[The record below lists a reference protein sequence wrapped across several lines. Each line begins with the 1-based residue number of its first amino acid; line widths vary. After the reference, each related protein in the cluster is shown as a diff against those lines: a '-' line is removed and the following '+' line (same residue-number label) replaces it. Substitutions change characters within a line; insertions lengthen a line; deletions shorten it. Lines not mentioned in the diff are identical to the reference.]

1 MWILVLG
8 GYKLN
13 EVKKKN
19 ENDKSIS
26 YVNLSEVG
34 KKINTKKLIII
45 LGVLIICLGAF
56 FIWSN
61 SLSEEEINN
70 VINLSIEIDELSD
83 YKLENDLQLQK
94 AKAKLDTVIRKY
106 DELNLREKMK
116 LKNKSNLNEFK
127 NAVEIKYIEYVEN
140 KIDNIGEV
148 EIDPSFENKLT
159 NIKKIYDELDDN
171 LKSKIT
177 NYEKLE
183 KAEKDLMTKRNE
195 YFDCLLAELGDI
207 TIDSR
212 DKIKEIRDFYESLSD
227 EDKTYI
233 SSYNNF
239 VEKENQYFNI
249 AVEYCINEISNLGD
263 ITLEKK
269 GNLEKINI
277 IYQTLDDENK
287 KRVTN
292 YSEFE
297 NAYKIY
303 TNLKSQDWE
312 NKKIENI
319 KNTIKVTRCDCS
331 RPNSA
336 GGVDVYINFT
346 NTSDKTIKYAY
357 FTVEPYNAVGDIVES
372 EVGNRTT
379 AICTDTGP
387 YGPGEGHYGTSWYWD
402 CIWYNSTIV
411 RIKLTKIRIEYTD
424 GTQTSISGDDI
435 QYVW

>member
-1 MWILVLG
+1 M
-8 GYKLN
+8 
-13 EVKKKN
+13 
-19 ENDKSIS
+19 
-26 YVNLSEVG
+26 
-34 KKINTKKLIII
+34 
-45 LGVLIICLGAF
+45 
-56 FIWSN
+56 
-61 SLSEEEINN
+61 
-70 VINLSIEIDELSD
+70 
-83 YKLENDLQLQK
+83 
-94 AKAKLDTVIRKY
+94 
-106 DELNLREKMK
+106 
-116 LKNKSNLNEFK
+116 
-127 NAVEIKYIEYVEN
+127 
-140 KIDNIGEV
+140 
-148 EIDPSFENKLT
+148 
-159 NIKKIYDELDDN
+159 
-171 LKSKIT
+171 
-177 NYEKLE
+177 
-183 KAEKDLMTKRNE
+183 
-195 YFDCLLAELGDI
+195 
-207 TIDSR
+207 
-212 DKIKEIRDFYESLSD
+212 
-227 EDKTYI
+227 
-233 SSYNNF
+233 
-239 VEKENQYFNI
+239 
-249 AVEYCINEISNLGD
+249 GD

>member
-1 MWILVLG
+1 MDD
-8 GYKLN
+8 
-13 EVKKKN
+13 VKKSK
-19 ENDKSIS
+19 ENDENIS
-26 YVNLSEVG
+26 NAALSEKEINRKNVR
-34 KKINTKKLIII
+34 KILITLIIA
-45 LGVLIICLGAF
+45 IICLGAF

-70 VINLSIEIDELSD
+70 VINLSSEIDELSD

-94 AKAKLDTVIRKY
+94 AKSKLDTVIRKY

-116 LKNKSNLNEFK
+116 LKNKRDLNAFK
-127 NAVEIKYIEYVEN
+127 NAGEIKYIEYIEN

-148 EIDPSFENKLT
+148 EIDPSFEAKLT
-159 NIKKIYDELDDN
+159 SIRKIYDELDDN

-183 KAEKDLMTKRNE
+183 KAEKDLITKRNE
-195 YFDCLLAELGDI
+195 YFDSQIAELEDI
-207 TIDSR
+207 TIDSG
-212 DKIKEIRDFYESLSD
+212 DKISEIRKFYESLSD

-233 SSYNNF
+233 KSYNNF

-269 GNLEKINI
+269 GKLEKINI

-303 TNLKSQDWE
+303 NNLRSQERE
-312 NKKIENI
+312 NNKIQKI

-331 RPNSA
+331 RPNYA

-346 NTSDKTIKYAY
+346 NNSDKTIKYVY

-372 EVGNRTT
+372 EVGNKTT

-387 YGPGEGHYGTSWYWD
+387 YGPGEGHYGTSWYWN
-402 CIWYNSTIV
+402 CVWYNSTIV
-411 RIKLTKIRIEYTD
+411 RIELTKIRIEYTD